1 MPYEDFEPA
10 SYSTVML
17 RYSATWNVLA
27 CDSNA
32 TLCEGTSCLEP
43 VESNNKVLNFT
54 LSIVLTLMLALVMFA
69 MGCTVQI
76 HKVIV
81 HLRNPW
87 GIIIG
92 FVCQFGFMPLT
103 AFALAIAFKIEPI
116 QAIAVLIM
124 GCCPGG
130 TTSNIITYWLDG
142 DMDLSISMTV
152 CSTLLGMGMMPLCLF
167 IYTQTWTDSA
177 SIAIPYD
184 SIGITLVSLV
194 VPVAFGMFV
203 QYKWPKKAKILV
215 KRFTS
220 FSSPMRRSAPQS
232 GASSSSPSPWPGRCS
247 TRGPGTPNPPCGS
260 SASSSPSSATCSAS
274 VSPSSSTSPGRGA
287 ARSPWR
293 PGPRT
298 ASCAPPSSSCP
309 SLPSSSCAC
318 SHSRSSTAPSRWPPP
333 SSSWRSIRFT
343 SANSRRR
350 LLWRRQTALPEW
362 RRTTAHTTHMRT
374 QAASSNTGRSPAL
387 LYRCCVKG
395 GGGRG
400 RRTWHRPHVSV
411 GPMPLHSAIWRDV
424 RRFGPPPCW
433 GATSGT
439 EKNYQKIEEAQKL
452 SL

>member
-10 SYSTVML
+10 FYSTVML
-17 RYSATWNVLA
+17 RYSATWNVSA

-215 KRFTS
+215 KIG
-220 FSSPMRRSAPQS
+220 SAV
-232 GASSSSPSPWPGRCS
+232 GGILIVAI
-247 TRGPGTPNPPCGS
+247 
-260 SASSSPSSATCSAS
+260 S
-274 VSPSSSTSPGRGA
+274 VAG
-287 ARSPWR
+287 
-293 PGPRT
+293 
-298 ASCAPPSSSCP
+298 
-309 SLPSSSCAC
+309 
-318 SHSRSSTAPSRWPPP
+318 
-333 SSSWRSIRFT
+333 
-343 SANSRRR
+343 
-350 LLWRRQTALPEW
+350 
-362 RRTTAHTTHMRT
+362 
-374 QAASSNTGRSPAL
+374 AL
-387 LYRCCVKG
+387 LYQGAWDTEPTMWIIGFIFPIIGYVLGFGLAKLVNQPWQRCRTIAMETGAQNSQLCTTIVQLSFTPEQLVRMFTFPLIYSTFQMATAIIFVAIYQIYKRKFKKTPPLATVKRHCRNG
-395 GGGRG
+395 GGQQRIQ
-400 RRTWHRPHVSV
+400 P
-411 GPMPLHSAIWRDV
+411 I
-424 RRFGPPPCW
+424 
-433 GATSGT
+433 
-439 EKNYQKIEEAQKL
+439 
-452 SL
+452 

>member
-1 MPYEDFEPA
+1 MPYEDYEAA

-17 RYSATWNVLA
+17 RYSATGNVWA

-43 VESNNKVLNFT
+43 VGSHNQVLNFT

-76 HKVIV
+76 HKVIA

-215 KRFTS
+215 KI
-220 FSSPMRRSAPQS
+220 
-232 GASSSSPSPWPGRCS
+232 
-247 TRGPGTPNPPCGS
+247 GS
-260 SASSSPSSATCSAS
+260 VLGGILIIAIS
-274 VSPSSSTSPGRGA
+274 VAG
-287 ARSPWR
+287 
-293 PGPRT
+293 
-298 ASCAPPSSSCP
+298 
-309 SLPSSSCAC
+309 
-318 SHSRSSTAPSRWPPP
+318 
-333 SSSWRSIRFT
+333 
-343 SANSRRR
+343 
-350 LLWRRQTALPEW
+350 
-362 RRTTAHTTHMRT
+362 
-374 QAASSNTGRSPAL
+374 AL
-387 LYRCCVKG
+387 LYQGAWDTEPAMWIIGCIFPIIGYVLGFGLAKLVNQPWQRC
-395 GGGRG
+395 
-400 RRTWHRPHVSV
+400 RTIAMETGAQNSQLCTTIVQLSFTPEQLVR
-411 GPMPLHSAIWRDV
+411 MFTFPLIYSAFQMATAFIFVAIYQIYKRK
-424 RRFGPPPCW
+424 FKKTPPL
-433 GATSGT
+433 ATSNGT
-439 EKNYQKIEEAQKL
+439 AGLEADNSAYNPYEDAGSFVKHREIAGT